1 MEANMTRI
9 IAAAILA
16 AMISTISGAVYAG
29 GIADCSKQST
39 YQGDRP
45 GASMAPAAQRTL
57 AAN

>member
-16 AMISTISGAVYAG
+16 AMISTLSGAAYAG
-29 GIADCSKQST
+29 GITDCSKQST

-45 GASMAPAAQRTL
+45 WCIEGPGSSAYAGG
-57 AAN
+57 